1 MTTRGTLPASPLRRA
16 GRTSSPPRR
25 STWTP
30 PVSEAPPGPR
40 RRTEPEFARSRPG
53 APKRGPRPSQRPATP
68 PPRRIPGHRAA
79 GPPTNRGR
87 QALVRVVVFLTA
99 VLGVN
104 YVVWRWLASVN
115 WDSWWI
121 AVPLVLAETFSL
133 VDSLLFGLGAWR
145 LRERGTAPPPDPD
158 ATVDVLVTTYDEPLD
173 LVMTTARAARRIRG
187 SHRTWILDD
196 GDRPELRALAEAEGI
211 SVVTRSSAWTSDVP
225 RHAKAGNLNNALMVT
240 EGEFLLIL
248 DADQVPEPEMLERTL
263 GWFRD
268 DDVALVQ
275 TPQWFVNTS
284 DSDPLGSQAPLF
296 YGPIQQSKDGWNAA
310 FFCGSN
316 AILRREALMQLGVS
330 RYVSDVTVAVHR
342 AVRSS
347 RRILDR
353 ALAEHRDE
361 PRAVR
366 ALEEVSA
373 ALDELRAGVA
383 DGEALADVT
392 WAFQRR
398 VDAVRR
404 ALSDEDIATLRADLA
419 ELAAMAGEPEALAA
433 DDGPVDAAIE
443 ALGHADWSPL
453 GAVESVSMLVAAFDV
468 GREDEA
474 QAIMPLA
481 TISVTEDMATSMRL
495 HGMGWRSVYHDE
507 VLAKGLAP
515 DDLATMLTQRLRWAQ
530 GTMQVLF
537 RENPLRQR
545 GLSWG
550 QRLMYFSTMWSY
562 LSGFAAVVYV
572 AAPVLYLCF
581 GVLPVTAFSVD
592 FFARLVPFLLLNQ
605 LLFLVVAA
613 GRPTWRG
620 QQYSLALFPIWIR
633 SVTTAFQNVYRG
645 RPLDFAVT
653 PKTRSEAHVRR
664 WDLVRPQLVVMAA
677 LVVSLVVV
685 GIRYAAGQ
693 AEGIAPLVNVA
704 WVLFDLAVFSI
715 VVRAV
720 VYSGPPEQA
729 DGPTHQGSGTPG
741 QGRETT

>member
-1 MTTRGTLPASPLRRA
+1 MSTRSTAHAPRRA
-16 GRTSSPPRR
+16 SRTAAPPRR
-25 STWTP
+25 STWAP
-30 PVSEAPPGPR
+30 PAREAPTEAPR
-40 RRTEPEFARSRPG
+40 RTSRPV
-53 APKRGPRPSQRPATP
+53 APPQRTARPATP
-68 PPRRIPGHRAA
+68 PRRRVPGHRAA
-79 GPPTNRGR
+79 APSTNRGR
-87 QALVRVVVFLTA
+87 QLLIRVVVFLTA

-173 LVMTTARAARRIRG
+173 LVMRTARAAQRIRG
-187 SHRTWILDD
+187 SHQTWILDD
-196 GDRPELRALAEAEGI
+196 GARPALRALAEAEGI
-211 SVVTRSSAWTSDVP
+211 GVVTRSSAWTADVP

-248 DADQVPEPEMLERTL
+248 DADQVPEPEILERTL

-353 ALAEHRDE
+353 ALAAHRDE

-373 ALDELRAGVA
+373 ALDELRAAVA
-383 DGEALADVT
+383 AGDALADVT

-404 ALSDEDIATLRADLA
+404 ALSDEDIASLRADLA
-419 ELAAMAGEPEALAA
+419 ELAAMAGEPEALAS
-433 DDGPVDAAIE
+433 DDAAVDAAVE

-453 GAVESVSMLVAAFDV
+453 GAIESVSMLVAAFDV

-495 HGMGWRSVYHDE
+495 HGLGWRSVYHDE

-515 DDLATMLTQRLRWAQ
+515 EDLPTMLTQRLRWAQ

-537 RENPLRQR
+537 RENPLLQR

-645 RPLDFAVT
+645 RSLGFAVT
-653 PKTRSEAHVRR
+653 PKTRTEAHVRR
-664 WDLVRPQLVVMAA
+664 WDLVRPQLFVMAA
-677 LVVSLVVV
+677 LVVSLAVV
-685 GIRYAAGQ
+685 GVRYAAGQ

-715 VVRAV
+715 VIRAV
-720 VYSGPPEQA
+720 SYSGPPEQD
-729 DGPTHQGSGTPG
+729 DGTASQGPGTPG
-741 QGRETT
+741 QGRETA